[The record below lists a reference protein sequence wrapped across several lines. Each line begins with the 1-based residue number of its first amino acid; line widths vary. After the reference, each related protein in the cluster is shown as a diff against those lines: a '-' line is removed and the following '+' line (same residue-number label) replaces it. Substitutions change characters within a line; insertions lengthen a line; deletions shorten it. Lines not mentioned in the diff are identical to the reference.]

1 MTKSIDRWTLSDSR
15 ALITGGTK
23 GIGLAIA
30 EELAGLGSR
39 VVIVARTEEDVDR
52 GTVELLDS
60 GAKAFGVAGDVT
72 LSEDRRNTIEFVKE
86 KLGGLDILV
95 NNVGTNIR
103 KRTVEYDER
112 DFETLIST
120 NLISVF
126 EMCRLFHG
134 MLAKSESAAIV
145 NVSSV
150 AGLTHVWTGSIYGL
164 CKAAVNQLT
173 RNLAAEWASDGIRVN
188 AVAPWYINTPLV
200 RQLLTDRTYLDA
212 VKRTT
217 PMRRVGNVEEV
228 ASVVAFLCMPASS
241 YVTGQCISV
250 DGGFMIDGFED
261 PR

>member
-1 MTKSIDRWTLSDSR
+1 MTELTYRWTVSGRR
-15 ALITGGTK
+15 ALVTGGTI
-23 GIGLAIA
+23 GIGRAIA

-39 VVIVARTEEDVDR
+39 VAIVARTKEDVDR
-52 GTVELLDS
+52 ATGELRDS
-60 GAKAFGVAGDVT
+60 GAHALGVAGDIT
-72 LSEDRRNTIEFVKE
+72 LSEDRCNTIEFVKE
-86 KLGGLDILV
+86 RLGGLDILV

-103 KRTVEYDER
+103 KRTVEYDKRE
-112 DFETLIST
+112 FETLVST
-120 NLISVF
+120 NLTSVF
-126 EMCRLFHG
+126 EMCRLAHD
-134 MLAKSESAAIV
+134 LLVKSESAAIV

-150 AGLTHVWTGSIYGL
+150 AGLTHVWTGSIYGM

-200 RQLLTDRTYLDA
+200 RQLLTDKTYFDA
-212 VKRTT
+212 VKGTT

-241 YVTGQCISV
+241 YVTGQCIAV
-250 DGGFMIDGFED
+250 DGGFTIDGFED